1 MKKYEQYSKE
11 QLQLF
16 CDNSESFRELAIKIG
31 YALNGGSGAKQ
42 VKEMT
47 QEYNLD
53 TSHFL
58 GQAHTKNKGKFR
70 TQTEEYLT
78 GEVKITPHKLR
89 LRLLSEGYFEKKCN
103 KCGNTTWLGEEI
115 PLELHHKD
123 GNKENNSLKNLEVL
137 CPNCH
142 VFTDTYKIKNWK
154 VSIEHQD
161 EKSLE

>member
-1 MKKYEQYSKE
+1 MRKYEQYTKNE
-11 QLQLF
+11 LQNF
-16 CDNSESFRELAIKIG
+16 CNESESFRELAIKIG
-31 YALNGGSGAKQ
+31 YAPNGGSGIKQ
-42 VKEMT
+42 IKEMIK
-47 QEYNLD
+47 EYNLE
-53 TSHFL
+53 TSHFV

-70 TQTEEYLT
+70 TQTEKYIT

-89 LRLLSEGYFEKKCN
+89 LRLLSEGCFEKKCN

-123 GNKENNSLKNLEVL
+123 GNKENNSIENLELL

-142 VFTDTYKIKNWK
+142 VFTDTYKTKNWK
-154 VSIEHQD
+154 VNTEHQE